1 MNKFLLQKILFVF
14 VFLFSLK
21 GFSQYYKLT
30 DQAKI
35 SVLTCGS
42 GNELYSIY
50 GHTGLRV
57 VDISNNLDIVF
68 NYGNFDFATDNFYL
82 KFVKG
87 DLQYFVSACSFQ
99 DFMYEYQVTNR
110 QVWEQNLLLS
120 DIQKQQLFDEINKT
134 LFSNEKFY
142 TYKFI
147 DKNCTTMVLDK
158 INNVFGS
165 KIVTKKTNIDVS
177 YRTIL
182 YSFLDNHFWENL
194 GINIIFGH
202 KVDNDAQKL
211 FLPEELM
218 SNISASK
225 FNNNPIA
232 EKSIVLNKK
241 ISETSSFSFWNS
253 IYPYCMFLIF
263 LVLFNKKYINLVYFT
278 ILGLIGIFF
287 STVGF
292 YSFHEEIYWNYNVL
306 LFNPSLLILIY
317 FILQKNKK
325 WILNLGYFN
334 LVCLGIYLILLLNK
348 VHLTIMLP
356 MIICSGTIII
366 RMILENKKLLTSI
379 KQNRT

>member
-1 MNKFLLQKILFVF
+1 MNKSLLQKALCCLVLLI
-14 VFLFSLK
+14 SLNS
-21 GFSQYYKLT
+21 FSQYYKLT

-57 VDISNNLDIVF
+57 IDVGNDLDIVF

-87 DLQYFVSACSFQ
+87 DLQYFVAACSFQ

-120 DIQKQQLFDEINKT
+120 DIQKQKLFDEINKT

-158 INNVFGS
+158 INSVFGS
-165 KIVTKKTNIDVS
+165 EIVTKKTNIDVS

-182 YSFLDNHFWENL
+182 YSFLDNHFWENF
-194 GINIIFGH
+194 GINIIFGY

-241 ISETSSFSFWNS
+241 SISS
-253 IYPYCMFLIF
+253 
-263 LVLFNKKYINLVYFT
+263 V
-278 ILGLIGIFF
+278 
-287 STVGF
+287 
-292 YSFHEEIYWNYNVL
+292 
-306 LFNPSLLILIY
+306 
-317 FILQKNKK
+317 
-325 WILNLGYFN
+325 
-334 LVCLGIYLILLLNK
+334 
-348 VHLTIMLP
+348 
-356 MIICSGTIII
+356 
-366 RMILENKKLLTSI
+366 
-379 KQNRT
+379 